1 MAKAFSIE
9 DGNLQNKP
17 ITTSI
22 DRINKDID
30 CSFTPNPT
38 TGDIY
43 KKTDANAVRQSV
55 KNLLMTEKG
64 SMPFRPYYG
73 AGLDGILF
81 SLSTDLDEEDI
92 VSRVRST
99 IANYEPRAELQ
110 DVKVTIKPD
119 YNSADLTII
128 FGVVNTTK
136 VVTLGL
142 TIARAR

>member
-17 ITTSI
+17 ITTTI
-22 DRINKDID
+22 VRINKDID

-43 KKTDANAVRQSV
+43 KATDANAVRQSV

-73 AGLDGILF
+73 AGLESILF
-81 SLSTDLDEEDI
+81 SLSTDLDEDDI
-92 VSRVRST
+92 EERVRST
-99 IANYEPRAELQ
+99 INNYEPRADLRE
-110 DVKVTIKPD
+110 VKVSIKPD
-119 YNSADLTII
+119 YNSADITVI

-136 VVTLGL
+136 IVTLGL

>member
-1 MAKAFSIE
+1 MPKSFSIE

-17 ITTSI
+17 ITTTI
-22 DRINKDID
+22 DRIYKDID

-43 KKTDANAVRQSV
+43 KSTDANAVRQSV

-64 SMPFRPYYG
+64 VMPFRPYYG
-73 AGLDGILF
+73 AGLEDMLF
-81 SLSTDLDEEDI
+81 SLSTDLDEDDI
-92 VSRVRST
+92 EQRVRST
-99 IANYEPRAELQ
+99 IDNYEPRAELR
-110 DVKVTIKPD
+110 DVKVAIRPD
-119 YNSADLTII
+119 YNSADITII

-142 TIARAR
+142 TIARVR

>member
-17 ITTSI
+17 ITTTI

-73 AGLDGILF
+73 AGLEGILF

-92 VSRVRST
+92 ELRVRST
-99 IANYEPRAELQ
+99 IDNYEPRAQLRE
-110 DVKVTIKPD
+110 VKVNIRPD
-119 YNSADLTII
+119 YNSADLTIV